1 MDTGRR
7 RQWILLVGCLFVTAT
22 IYLGL
27 IPRLVLE
34 GDHSR
39 VVRYVGI
46 GWVPY
51 TCLFY
56 VVGRLFSAPE
66 SLPNMRAADA
76 GLGLFLVALLLSLG
90 LDAWGFTPEAVPAA
104 HALQAIAAFVGLAL
118 FGWGLGRR
126 SKAIA
131 SGTTAR
137 TRRRSSE

>member
-1 MDTGRR
+1 MDAGQR
-7 RQWILLVGCLFVTAT
+7 RQWGLLVGCLLVTG
-22 IYLGL
+22 IVYLGL

-34 GDHSR
+34 GDGSR
-39 VVRYVGI
+39 AVRYVGL

-56 VVGRLFSAPE
+56 VVGRLFSTPE
-66 SLPNMRAADA
+66 TLPNMRAADA

-104 HALQAIAAFVGLAL
+104 HALQAVAVFVGLAL

-131 SGTTAR
+131 TKTDAD
-137 TRRRSSE
+137 TERRSSE